1 MEGAP
6 QKASGKMSSWNASDL
21 RGTMKLRGSTD
32 PLPAWLTNFR
42 HRAVSQRMTSS
53 PRLGTKHVPLAACVD
68 RYSDSAKAHG
78 FSAMFS

>member
-1 MEGAP
+1 
-6 QKASGKMSSWNASDL
+6 MSSWNASDFL
-21 RGTMKLRGSTD
+21 GTMKLRGSTD

-53 PRLGTKHVPLAACVD
+53 PRLGTKHVPLAAWVD